1 MMEIGPAQKAEL
13 GAKRCYYRK
22 RLEDYMY
29 RAGYRSCKAL
39 ADKIGLTSEAVRLT
53 LAGQRHSPV
62 VLDALRDLGAPEK
75 YLFDPRK
82 LAERAA

>member
-29 RAGYRSCKAL
+29 RAGFRSCKAL
-39 ADKIGLTSEAVRLT
+39 ADKLGLTGEAVRLT
-53 LAGQRHSPV
+53 LVGQRHCPT
-62 VLDALRDLGAPEK
+62 VLDALRELGAPEK

-82 LAERAA
+82 STGKAA

>member
-1 MMEIGPAQKAEL
+1 MMELGPAQKAEL

-29 RAGYRSCKAL
+29 RAGFRSCNAL
-39 ADKIGLTSEAVRLT
+39 AARIGLTGEAVRLT
-53 LAGQRHSPV
+53 LSGQRHTPV
-62 VLDALRDLGAPEK
+62 VLDALRDLGVPEK

-82 LAERAA
+82 FADRAA

>member
-1 MMEIGPAQKAEL
+1 MTELGPAQKAEL

-29 RAGYRSCKAL
+29 RAGFRSCKAL
-39 ADKIGLTSEAVRLT
+39 ADKLGLTSEAVRLT
-53 LAGQRHSPV
+53 LAGQRHSPK

-75 YLFDPRK
+75 YLFDPRLYADK
-82 LAERAA
+82 VA